1 MSTDPV
7 PNLNPLRFCYHGQHV
22 RPRSMFRALPGGDR
36 KREVCAEC
44 YERIMTE
51 RKVKSRQRISVL
63 GKPAA
68 TLRGKASKT
77 SGTTT
82 EGPLNRAVAAP
93 KKGRAANAA
102 RPAKVAKPVTAKKAA
117 KARKPAKAK
126 KAAKARKAR

>member
-1 MSTDPV
+1 
-7 PNLNPLRFCYHGQHV
+7 
-22 RPRSMFRALPGGDR
+22 MFRALPGGDR

-44 YERIMTE
+44 YERIMSE

-82 EGPLNRAVAAP
+82 EGPLNRAVAPA
-93 KKGRAANAA
+93 KKSRAAKAA
-102 RPAKVAKPVTAKKAA
+102 KKAGSAKKAA

-126 KAAKARKAR
+126 KAR

>member
-1 MSTDPV
+1 
-7 PNLNPLRFCYHGQHV
+7 
-22 RPRSMFRALPGGDR
+22 MFRALPGGDR

-93 KKGRAANAA
+93 KKGRAAKAA
-102 RPAKVAKPVTAKKAA
+102 NPVKAKKAA